1 MQRQIVYRV
10 TPGGDLDWN
19 LDPPSLSFSS
29 KNRLEFHCDVVFWKN
44 LDATDRTPEGVFVRR
59 TELLP
64 RSNLLGPRVTVIRV
78 GEYVEKDI
86 CWNVSNNG

>member
-1 MQRQIVYRV
+1 MLRGFLEKLGRHG
-10 TPGGDLDWN
+10 PHSRRRL
-19 LDPPSLSFSS
+19 
-29 KNRLEFHCDVVFWKN
+29 RLEAAASGALN
-44 LDATDRTPEGVFVRR
+44 Y
-59 TELLP
+59 LP